1 LPAFGPAFQCG
12 QNPFTAGSRHAGEFR
27 VIFWR
32 MTDDLANRHC
42 KPCEGGVRPLASSDA
57 QALLATLHSAWRI
70 SDDGRKISREFTFPA
85 YSRSLG
91 FANAVAWIAITEGH
105 HPDMLVSY
113 GRCVVNYTTH
123 AIGGLSD
130 NDFICAAKVDRLITS
145 DD

>member
-1 LPAFGPAFQCG
+1 MDPLSSGA
-12 QNPFTAGSRHAGEFR
+12 
-27 VIFWR
+27 
-32 MTDDLANRHC
+32 AN
-42 KPCEGGVRPLASSDA
+42 
-57 QALLATLHSAWRI
+57 ALLGTLHRDWRLVEN
-70 SDDGRKISREFTFPA
+70 GRTISREFTFPA

-130 NDFICAAKVDRLITS
+130 NDFICAAKVDRLIA
-145 DD
+145 DDN